1 MQETSRN
8 PTKNKA
14 NLHHLFYNACQT
26 LLEPSDIPPVFVFS
40 IFSFF
45 ENILEN
51 PDDEQ
56 ISKSQPQQLSQTP
69 HHFFSYAQ
77 FFSKLA
83 LFFLLNSEIF

>member
-26 LLEPSDIPPVFVFS
+26 LLEPSDIPPVF
-40 IFSFF
+40 

-51 PDDEQ
+51 PDYEQ